1 MTYGVVRIIFSQD
14 NMAEFEKEMKSD
26 TSERR
31 VPQKR
36 KRSDSSTEGSSSSP
50 LISTFKVFQ
59 QELDAKHDRRE
70 RLVKSSRDVT
80 SHSKKIIFLLH
91 RLVGAA
97 DREKIFSEADQK
109 FGEVQELLRSIAV
122 ELRQDDS
129 QDAGHR
135 YRRAYRMGIQE
146 YVEALGF
153 SYYCKYGRLVTY
165 NEVVKT
171 VEFADQVL
179 EKKADET
186 DAPPPEKIPVLPES
200 SIKLFIDP
208 LDYVLGLADLTGEC
222 MRLCINSVGS
232 GEIQSLPQICDFV
245 RGLYNAFLT
254 LDKGAS
260 SEITKKMNTMT
271 ENLRKI
277 ETTCYTV
284 TVRGS
289 ECPKHMLLSDDG
301 PTNRDTRVVE
311 IC

>member
-1 MTYGVVRIIFSQD
+1 
-14 NMAEFEKEMKSD
+14 MAEPGKEMKSD

-31 VPQKR
+31 RPRKR
-36 KRSDSSTEGSSSSP
+36 KRSERSEEDSSSP
-50 LISTFKVFQ
+50 LLSAFKVFQ
-59 QELDAKHDRRE
+59 QELDAKHDRHE
-70 RLVKSSRDVT
+70 RLVKLSRDVT
-80 SHSKKIIFLLH
+80 SQSKKIIFLLH
-91 RLVGAA
+91 RLSGTS
-97 DREKIFSEADQK
+97 DRDKIFSEADQK
-109 FGEVQELLRSIAV
+109 FSEVQELLRSIAI
-122 ELRQDDS
+122 ELRGDDS

-153 SYYCKYGRLVTY
+153 KYYCKYGRLVTY
-165 NEVVKT
+165 DEVVKT
-171 VEFADQVL
+171 TEFADGAVNEEV
-179 EKKADET
+179 EK
-186 DAPPPEKIPVLPES
+186 PPEKTPVVAES

-232 GEIQSLPQICDFV
+232 GETEHLPQICDFV

-254 LDKGAS
+254 LNKNS
-260 SEITKKMNTMT
+260 STEITKKMDTMT

-289 ECPKHMLLSDDG
+289 ERPKYMLLADG
-301 PTNRDTRVVE
+301 GPANGDTRGVA
-311 IC
+311 IF